1 MAGLSVCGLA
11 LAAFPIAIS
20 ALEQYKEV
28 ARVRMRLEW
37 RKTMNELKY
46 HQLLFVRNTRLLV
59 APVVDDVELHQLTT
73 SPSEEVWS
81 NPDLARALEER
92 LEDSYNIFLK
102 TILRVSSALNHLIN
116 EIHGD
121 NSDISKGNSGKKE
134 VRQGDT
140 LPTLEQ
146 LGEPRATK
154 SQALHVKFTLGE
166 SVRKDVFDDIQ
177 ACNDILEKLIRKTDI
192 VSISYVT
199 DKIRLRFITP
209 SEGALSNFWRHAEKL
224 YKALLTA
231 WKCECPF
238 RHSADLELQ
247 PGLSGSDREIREV
260 RLVLSTHTRNGI
272 WSTLP
277 VIIKIEKEP
286 TRSSIRLLRRCG

>member
-121 NSDISKGNSGKKE
+121 NSDISKGNSGKK
-134 VRQGDT
+134 
-140 LPTLEQ
+140 
-146 LGEPRATK
+146 
-154 SQALHVKFTLGE
+154 
-166 SVRKDVFDDIQ
+166 
-177 ACNDILEKLIRKTDI
+177 
-192 VSISYVT
+192 VSAQ
-199 DKIRLRFITP
+199 D
-209 SEGALSNFWRHAEKL
+209 GAHL
-224 YKALLTA
+224 
-231 WKCECPF
+231 
-238 RHSADLELQ
+238 
-247 PGLSGSDREIREV
+247 
-260 RLVLSTHTRNGI
+260 
-272 WSTLP
+272 
-277 VIIKIEKEP
+277 
-286 TRSSIRLLRRCG
+286 